1 MRQELPEAFEKR
13 MREMLGE
20 EYQAYLDSYQE
31 IRQYGLRVN
40 PLKVTGE
47 ELEANTSFHLR
58 PIPWISTGYFYA
70 E

>member
-31 IRQYGLRVN
+31 TRQYG
-40 PLKVTGE
+40 
-47 ELEANTSFHLR
+47 
-58 PIPWISTGYFYA
+58 
-70 E
+70 